1 VHIVVTSAMTTSMV
15 NNVAAKNRRPQK
27 DPPENLAD
35 HSRLAESTSQ
45 YAAGKSHENHN
56 WLDLTSSLRQN
67 RPPQSVSP
75 QAQPRTRNRSPRQ
88 GVPAPRATGLSF
100 VSIDSTF

>member
-1 VHIVVTSAMTTSMV
+1 MHIVVTSAMTTSMV

-56 WLDLTSSLRQN
+56 WYLEEKGHHHQAGSIFGTN
-67 RPPQSVSP
+67 FRPSYIKSE
-75 QAQPRTRNRSPRQ
+75 S
-88 GVPAPRATGLSF
+88 
-100 VSIDSTF
+100 DSKADAIGWI